1 MARFLD
7 IISDGDE
14 NVNIRPHLPSL
25 ASAKEQVRSAVT
37 QHGQEIQQHV
47 AGTSEWD
54 KIAMHL
60 KELESAMVLDSY
72 LPGDVEMQLKP
83 LCALRDRKET
93 YFQGVSKFLAPLAVS
108 SDQLTPFRSGFLI
121 NTRATTVSWFSLR
134 TETPL

>member
-1 MARFLD
+1 MKPVRFFDSKTDLVNMARFLA

-25 ASAKEQVRSAVT
+25 ASAKAQARSAVK
-37 QHGQEIQQHV
+37 QHAQIQQHV

-54 KIAMHL
+54 KIDMHL

-72 LPGDVEMQLKP
+72 LPGEVELQLKP

-93 YFQGVSKFLAPLAVS
+93 YVDSEIEAMI
-108 SDQLTPFRSGFLI
+108 R
-121 NTRATTVSWFSLR
+121 
-134 TETPL
+134 